1 MRANK
6 TVTDKANL
14 TSFQKHIRR
23 QAWPDMRYCKL
34 VKSIVTDCRKN
45 KTGLIFTLVI
55 DSFWT

>member
-6 TVTDKANL
+6 TVTDKANV

-23 QAWPDMRYCKL
+23 QAWPEDMRCKL
-34 VKSIVTDCRKN
+34 VKYIVADCRKN

-55 DSFWT
+55 DSFWI